1 MREVEAGKGG
11 REGGGASRC
20 YLDPRPSSPPTLLR
34 LPSVS
39 LETDTSQH
47 PTDQSSHA
55 RPGRWDRR
63 GFHLWPR
70 LLENQR
76 KEKEREGGTDG
87 KAMCGICDHPWTPRA
102 SNGSWKGK
110 PANMCLCEL
119 CVCVD
124 VGVDVCVW
132 NCQVLIVNKHVCSQR
147 WSSSRASPSAVLIA
161 LQKHWQCRPRRS
173 VQRAGSW

>member
-1 MREVEAGKGG
+1 MTPPHTPSIQSEPPDILRPNSDHVCTAVAATVIQMREVEAGKGG
-11 REGGGASRC
+11 REGGGVSRC

-102 SNGSWKGK
+102 SNGS
-110 PANMCLCEL
+110 
-119 CVCVD
+119 
-124 VGVDVCVW
+124 
-132 NCQVLIVNKHVCSQR
+132 
-147 WSSSRASPSAVLIA
+147 
-161 LQKHWQCRPRRS
+161 
-173 VQRAGSW
+173 